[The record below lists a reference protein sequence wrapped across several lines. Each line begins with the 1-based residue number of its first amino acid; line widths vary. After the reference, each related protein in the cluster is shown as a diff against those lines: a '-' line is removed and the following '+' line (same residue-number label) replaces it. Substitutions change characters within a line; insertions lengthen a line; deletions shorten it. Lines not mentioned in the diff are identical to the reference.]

1 MKDINMTIKNKSLLI
16 FSAVLLI
23 SACQSTQKTTGEGLV
38 SVVAQNVLKLAGDQA
53 IKGANFNS
61 VSGLPVKIE
70 LKGFVEQKT
79 KGFIENLV
87 SARAEK
93 SGALLIRNGEP
104 DIIIETVVNSAGNDR
119 GSSSIPIIN
128 RALRTESVVD
138 LTIIL
143 RDANTGE
150 RLSTQNIRGESKYE
164 QKRWVGIIDESGKYY
179 VKSSLIAQ
187 EGIGEKII
195 SDIGN
200 DGWILTSP

>member
-1 MKDINMTIKNKSLLI
+1 MTIKNKSLLI

-87 SARAEK
+87 SAKAEK

-150 RLSTQNIRGESKYE
+150 RLSTQDIRGESKYE
-164 QKRWVGIIDESGKYY
+164 QKRWIGIIDESGKYY
-179 VKSSLIAQ
+179 VKSLLLTQ
-187 EGIGEKII
+187 EGIGDKIR
-195 SDIGN
+195 SDISN
-200 DGWILTSP
+200 DGWILTTP